1 MKQFFLFVLGVFF
14 ISMLK
19 AQNVGSGET
28 IQFDFKQLAVTK
40 AKVQS
45 GDKAVMAAYKKLIA
59 SANKILAYK
68 AVSVMD
74 KVDMPPSG
82 NKHDYVS
89 LAPYWWPN
97 PKTPNG
103 LPYIKKD
110 GEINPEVKNYPDK
123 ENMPRLCG
131 NIYLLGIAYYLSGN
145 EQYAQKVNEL
155 MTVWF
160 LDSATKMN
168 PNLNFAQLVK
178 GINNGRGTGIIDTR
192 HFVYLLNGVQL
203 LKGSSNWND
212 KTDKATKAWFAQFL
226 QWLQTSENG
235 KEEMMANNNHGVWYD
250 FQCLG
255 IALYL
260 DSNDL
265 AKKIINQSLQRLDA
279 QSNSDH
285 LFPLELARTNSL
297 HYSVFNLV
305 AFSSIAQLA
314 EKVGLNFWEQE
325 TVHQHSLKKSYD
337 ALLPYIKKEKTWTG
351 PEITPYY
358 VEEAF
363 NLLLHASE
371 KYDCTSCKVSLQNFA
386 GANYNN
392 LLLQLF

>member
-1 MKQFFLFVLGVFF
+1 MKQFFLLGFGIFF
-14 ISMLK
+14 MITLK

-28 IQFDFKQLAVTK
+28 IQFDIKQLAVTK
-40 AKVQS
+40 VKVQS
-45 GDKAVMAAYKKLIA
+45 GDKSVMDAYNKLIT
-59 SANKILAYK
+59 SANKILSYK
-68 AVSVMD
+68 PVSVMD
-74 KVDMPPSG
+74 KVDIPPSG

-97 PKTPNG
+97 PNTPNG
-103 LPYIKKD
+103 LPYIRKD

-123 ENMPRLCG
+123 QSMPRLCG
-131 NIYLLGIAYYLSGN
+131 NIYLLGLAYYLSDN
-145 EQYAQKVNEL
+145 EQYAQKINQL

-160 LDSATKMN
+160 LDTATVMN
-168 PNLNFAQLVK
+168 PNLNFAQYIK
-178 GINNGRGTGIIDTR
+178 GINSGRGIGIIDTR
-192 HFVYLLNGVQL
+192 HFVYALESIQL
-203 LKGSSNWND
+203 IKGSSNWDDQKNN
-212 KTDKATKAWFAQFL
+212 ATKKWFAQFL
-226 QWLQTSENG
+226 HWLQTSENG
-235 KEEMMANNNHGVWYD
+235 LEEMKADNNHGVWYD

-265 AKKIINQSLQRLDA
+265 AKKIINRSLQRLDE
-279 QSNSDH
+279 QSNSEH
-285 LFPLELARTNSL
+285 FFPLELARTNSL

-314 EKVGLNFWEQE
+314 EKVGVNFWEKE
-325 TVHQHSLKKSYD
+325 TIHQHSLKKSYT

-351 PEITPYY
+351 NEVTPYY

-371 KYDCTSCKVSLQNFA
+371 KYDCTSCKVSIKNFA
-386 GANYNN
+386 GENYKN

>member
-1 MKQFFLFVLGVFF
+1 MKQFFLLAFGIFF
-14 ISMLK
+14 IITLK

-28 IQFDFKQLAVTK
+28 IQFDIKQLAVTK

-45 GDKAVMAAYKKLIA
+45 GDKSVMDAYNKLIT
-59 SANKILAYK
+59 SANKILSYK
-68 AVSVMD
+68 PVSVMD
-74 KVDMPPSG
+74 KVDIPPSG

-97 PKTPNG
+97 PNTPNG
-103 LPYIKKD
+103 LPYIRKD
-110 GEINPEVKNYPDK
+110 GQINPEVKNYPDK
-123 ENMPRLCG
+123 QSMPRLCG

-145 EQYAQKVNEL
+145 EQYAQKINQL

-160 LDSATKMN
+160 LDTATVMN
-168 PNLNFAQLVK
+168 PNLNFAQYIK
-178 GINNGRGTGIIDTR
+178 GVNSGRGIGIIDTR
-192 HFVYLLNGVQL
+192 HFVYALEGVQL
-203 LKGSSNWND
+203 IKNSSSWDDQKNN
-212 KTDKATKAWFAQFL
+212 ATKKWFAQFL
-226 QWLQTSENG
+226 HWLQTSENG
-235 KEEMMANNNHGVWYD
+235 LEEMKADNNHGVWYD

-260 DSNDL
+260 DSNEL
-265 AKKIINQSLQRLDA
+265 AKKIIDRSLQRLDD

-314 EKVGLNFWEQE
+314 EKVGVNFWEKE
-325 TVHQHSLKKSYD
+325 TVHQHSLKKSYL

-371 KYDCTSCKVSLQNFA
+371 KYDCASCKVSIQNFA
-386 GANYNN
+386 GDNYNN

>member
-1 MKQFFLFVLGVFF
+1 
-14 ISMLK
+14 
-19 AQNVGSGET
+19 
-28 IQFDFKQLAVTK
+28 
-40 AKVQS
+40 
-45 GDKAVMAAYKKLIA
+45 
-59 SANKILAYK
+59 
-68 AVSVMD
+68 MD
-74 KVDMPPSG
+74 KVDIPPSG

-97 PKTPNG
+97 PNTPNG
-103 LPYIKKD
+103 LPYIRKD

-123 ENMPRLCG
+123 QSMPRLCG

-145 EQYAQKVNEL
+145 EQYAKKVNEL

-160 LDSATKMN
+160 LDTATLMN
-168 PNLNFAQLVK
+168 PNLNFAQYIK
-178 GINNGRGTGIIDTR
+178 GVNSGRGIGIIDTR
-192 HFVYLLNGVQL
+192 HFVYALESIQL
-203 LKGSSNWND
+203 IKGSSNWDDQKNN
-212 KTDKATKAWFAQFL
+212 ATKKWFAQFL
-226 QWLQTSENG
+226 HWLQTSENG
-235 KEEMMANNNHGVWYD
+235 LEEMKADNNHGVWYD

-265 AKKIINQSLQRLDA
+265 AKKIINRSLQRLDE
-279 QSNSDH
+279 QSNSEH
-285 LFPLELARTNSL
+285 FFPLELARTNSL

-314 EKVGLNFWEQE
+314 EKVGVNFWEKE
-325 TVHQHSLKKSYD
+325 TVHQHSLKKSYT

-351 PEITPYY
+351 NEVTPYY

-371 KYDCTSCKVSLQNFA
+371 KYDCTSCKVSIQNFA
-386 GANYNN
+386 GENYKN

>member
-1 MKQFFLFVLGVFF
+1 
-14 ISMLK
+14 
-19 AQNVGSGET
+19 
-28 IQFDFKQLAVTK
+28 
-40 AKVQS
+40 
-45 GDKAVMAAYKKLIA
+45 
-59 SANKILAYK
+59 
-68 AVSVMD
+68 
-74 KVDMPPSG
+74 
-82 NKHDYVS
+82 
-89 LAPYWWPN
+89 
-97 PKTPNG
+97 
-103 LPYIKKD
+103 
-110 GEINPEVKNYPDK
+110 
-123 ENMPRLCG
+123 
-131 NIYLLGIAYYLSGN
+131 LGIAYYLSGN
-145 EQYAQKVNEL
+145 EQYAKKVNEL
-155 MTVWF
+155 VTVWF

-178 GINNGRGTGIIDTR
+178 GINSGRGTGIIDTR
-192 HFVYLLNGVQL
+192 HFVYMLNGVQL
-203 LKGSSNWND
+203 LKGSSNWNN

-226 QWLQTSENG
+226 DWLQTTENG
-235 KEEMMANNNHGVWYD
+235 KEEMMTKNNHGVWYD

-260 DSNDL
+260 DSNEL
-265 AKKIINQSLQRLDA
+265 AKKIIDRSLQRLDD

-314 EKVGLNFWEQE
+314 EKVGVNFWEKE
-325 TVHQHSLKKSYD
+325 TVHQHSLKKSYL

-371 KYDCTSCKVSLQNFA
+371 KYDCASCKVSIQNFA
-386 GANYNN
+386 GDNYNN

>member
-1 MKQFFLFVLGVFF
+1 MKQFFLLGFGIFF
-14 ISMLK
+14 IITLK

-28 IQFDFKQLAVTK
+28 IQFDIKQLVVTK

-45 GDKAVMAAYKKLIA
+45 GDKSVMDAYKKLIA

-68 AVSVMD
+68 PVSVMD

-97 PKTPNG
+97 PNTPNG
-103 LPYIKKD
+103 LPYIRKD

-123 ENMPRLCG
+123 QSMPRLCG

-160 LDSATKMN
+160 LDTATLMN
-168 PNLNFAQLVK
+168 PNLNFAQYIK
-178 GINNGRGTGIIDTR
+178 GVNSGRGIGIIDTR
-192 HFVYLLNGVQL
+192 HFVYALESIQL
-203 LKGSSNWND
+203 IKGSSNWDDQKNN
-212 KTDKATKAWFAQFL
+212 ATKKWFAHFL
-226 QWLQTSENG
+226 HWLQTSENG
-235 KEEMMANNNHGVWYD
+235 LEEMKADNNHGVWYD

-265 AKKIINQSLQRLDA
+265 AKKIINRSLQRLDE
-279 QSNSDH
+279 QSNSEH
-285 LFPLELARTNSL
+285 FFPLELARTNSL

-314 EKVGLNFWEQE
+314 EKVGVNFWEKE
-325 TVHQHSLKKSYD
+325 TVHQHSLKKSYT

-351 PEITPYY
+351 TEITPYY

-371 KYDCTSCKVSLQNFA
+371 KYDCTSCKVSIQNFA
-386 GANYNN
+386 GENYKN

>member
-1 MKQFFLFVLGVFF
+1 MNKFLLFSVCLFF
-14 ISMLK
+14 ITMVSG
-19 AQNVGSGET
+19 QNVGSGET
-28 IQFDFKQLAVTK
+28 IQFDIKQLAVTK

-45 GDKAVMAAYKKLIA
+45 GDKSVMDAYKKLIT

-68 AVSVMD
+68 PVSVMD

-110 GEINPEVKNYPDK
+110 GQINPEVKNYPDK

-145 EQYAQKVNEL
+145 EQYAKKVNEL
-155 MTVWF
+155 VTVWF

-178 GINNGRGTGIIDTR
+178 GINSGRGTGIIDTR
-192 HFVYLLNGVQL
+192 HFVYMLNGVQL
-203 LKGSSNWND
+203 LKGSSNWNN
-212 KTDKATKAWFAQFL
+212 KTDKATKAWFSQFL
-226 QWLQTSENG
+226 DWLQTTENG
-235 KEEMMANNNHGVWYD
+235 KEEMMTKNNHGVWYD

-260 DSNDL
+260 DSNEL
-265 AKKIINQSLQRLDA
+265 AKKIIDRSLQRLDE

-314 EKVGLNFWEQE
+314 EKVGVNFWEKE
-325 TVHQHSLKKSYD
+325 TVHQHSLKKSYL

-371 KYDCTSCKVSLQNFA
+371 KYDCASCKVSIQNFA
-386 GANYNN
+386 GDNYNN

>member
-1 MKQFFLFVLGVFF
+1 MNKFLLFSVCIFSFSLVN
-14 ISMLK
+14 

-40 AKVQS
+40 AKVLS
-45 GDKAVMAAYKKLIA
+45 GDKSVMSAYKNLIT
-59 SANKILAYK
+59 SANKILTYK

-74 KVDMPPSG
+74 KVDLPPSG

-97 PKTPNG
+97 PNTPNG

-110 GEINPEVKNYPDK
+110 GQINPEVKNYPDK

-145 EQYAQKVNEL
+145 EQYAKKVNEL

-160 LDSATKMN
+160 LDSATMMH

-178 GINNGRGTGIIDTR
+178 GINSGRGTGIIDTR
-192 HFVYLLNGVQL
+192 HFVYALNGVQL
-203 LKGSSNWND
+203 LKGSSNWNN

-226 QWLQTSENG
+226 QWLQNSENG

-260 DSNDL
+260 DSND
-265 AKKIINQSLQRLDA
+265 SGM
-279 QSNSDH
+279 SGH
-285 LFPLELARTNSL
+285 
-297 HYSVFNLV
+297 
-305 AFSSIAQLA
+305 
-314 EKVGLNFWEQE
+314 
-325 TVHQHSLKKSYD
+325 
-337 ALLPYIKKEKTWTG
+337 
-351 PEITPYY
+351 
-358 VEEAF
+358 
-363 NLLLHASE
+363 
-371 KYDCTSCKVSLQNFA
+371 
-386 GANYNN
+386 
-392 LLLQLF
+392 